1 VPTPKLQTIAIFDIQ
16 AIGIFM
22 FDQISGKL
30 DIILNF
36 DSLKFSGPMY
46 TVENK
51 DDERLLWGR
60 FLKGDN
66 QVLSLIYLQHSN
78 ALFDYGC
85 RFTIDKDMVKDCI
98 QEVFCTLIKN
108 HKHLGETD
116 NVRLYLLKSLKRRI
130 IRELKKSSKQAGLLN
145 DEDFQF
151 DLRMAENLEDQ
162 KNELK
167 EDQRQLVME
176 AMELLTERQKE
187 AIYLRFNRGLEYEE
201 ISFLLNLNYQSSR
214 ALIHRAIEKLR
225 EVVHFPSQKINHF
238 LLSILCSKRDSAF

>member
-1 VPTPKLQTIAIFDIQ
+1 
-16 AIGIFM
+16 M
-22 FDQISGKL
+22 H
-30 DIILNF
+30 
-36 DSLKFSGPMY
+36 

-51 DDERLLWGR
+51 DDERLLWRR

-85 RFTIDKDMVKDCI
+85 RFTVDKDMVKDCI
-98 QEVFCTLIKN
+98 QEVFCTLMKS

-130 IRELKKSSKQAGLLN
+130 IRELKKNSQQPGLLN

-151 DLRMAENLEDQ
+151 DLRWSESLDDQ
-162 KNELK
+162 MNDLK
-167 EDQRQLVME
+167 EDQRQQVLE
-176 AMELLTERQKE
+176 AMKSLTDRQKE
-187 AIYLRFNRGLEYEE
+187 AIYLRFNRGLAYEE

-225 EVVHFPSQKINHF
+225 EIIHVPAKKINHL
-238 LLSILCSKRDSAF
+238 LLSILCSKKENAF

>member
-1 VPTPKLQTIAIFDIQ
+1 
-16 AIGIFM
+16 
-22 FDQISGKL
+22 
-30 DIILNF
+30 
-36 DSLKFSGPMY
+36 MY

-51 DDERLLWGR
+51 DDERLLWTR
-60 FLKGDN
+60 FLKGDT

-85 RFTIDKDMVKDCI
+85 RFTADKDLVKDCI
-98 QEVFCTLIKN
+98 QEVFCTLIKS

-130 IRELKKSSKQAGLLN
+130 IRELKKKSNQPGSLN
-145 DEDFQF
+145 DEHFQF
-151 DLRMAENLEDQ
+151 DLRWSENLDDQ
-162 KNELK
+162 MNELN
-167 EDQRQLVME
+167 EDKRQLVFKALE
-176 AMELLTERQKE
+176 ELTERQKE

-225 EVVHFPSQKINHF
+225 GIVHIPEKKINQF
-238 LLSILCSKRDSAF
+238 LLSILCSERENAF